1 MCKIKN
7 VLLVDDEQ
15 AANFYNTYIME
26 EMNFAH
32 KIGVAMNGEEAL
44 NYLACKEQF
53 AHRDHDCTCPD
64 LILLDLNMP
73 VMNGFDFLEAYEA
86 MDISKQR
93 QAKIYV
99 LSSSSHTLDHFK
111 ISLFKS
117 VTGYLVKPLT
127 EEVLLSL
134 VN

>member
-15 AANFYNTYIME
+15 ASNFYNSFIME
-26 EMNFAH
+26 EMGFAD
-32 KIGVAMNGEEAL
+32 KIGVAMNGVEAL
-44 NYLACKEQF
+44 NYLDCKEKF
-53 AHRDHDCTCPD
+53 INRDCDCTCPD

-73 VMNGFDFLEAYEA
+73 VMNGFDFLEAFEA
-86 MDISKQR
+86 MDI
-93 QAKIYV
+93 AKKGQVKLYV
-99 LSSSSHTLDHFK
+99 LTSSSHSLDHFK

-117 VTGYLVKPLT
+117 VTGYLTKPLT

-134 VN
+134 VS

>member
-1 MCKIKN
+1 MCKINN

-26 EMNFAH
+26 EMRFAH
-32 KIGVAMNGEEAL
+32 KIGVAMNGLEAL
-44 NYLACKEQF
+44 HYLECKEQF
-53 AHRDHDCTCPD
+53 ENRDLGCTCPD

-73 VMNGFDFLEAYEA
+73 VMNGFDFLEAFEA
-86 MDISKQR
+86 TNSYKKG

-99 LSSSSHTLDHFK
+99 LSSSAHSLDHFK

-117 VTGYLVKPLT
+117 VSGYLIKPLT